1 MLKALEWIDRMVA
14 VILRPVVFAGMIAL
28 AAVITLQ
35 IVSRVFFTSFAWT
48 EEVARFLL
56 IWIAF
61 LGAALAFQQGRHI
74 AVTFVRDLMPLNLRR
89 IITGA
94 GILVAI
100 AFLVTL
106 AMIGWKYS
114 GIQSF
119 QRDTG
124 SGGGHRRQHQYRNW
138 PLLHDLAQ
146 RRDAIHHRHFKIHGD
161 DIRLQRLVHLHSLLA
176 VTGYPHNFQLTVGI
190 DNVCDPALKKR
201 RIIYHQDFDRHR
213 LLRLL
218 MRNYLRNDSACWE
231 YP

>member
-1 MLKALEWIDRMVA
+1 MLQALEWIDRMVA

-119 QRDTG
+119 QKSPSLRISMFWVYLVMPASAAIMTFLSVVDLV
-124 SGGGHRRQHQYRNW
+124 R
-138 PLLHDLAQ
+138 LLAG
-146 RRDAIHHRHFKIHGD
+146 RDARGHV
-161 DIRLQRLVHLHSLLA
+161 QE
-176 VTGYPHNFQLTVGI
+176 
-190 DNVCDPALKKR
+190 
-201 RIIYHQDFDRHR
+201 DF
-213 LLRLL
+213 
-218 MRNYLRNDSACWE
+218 E
-231 YP
+231 

>member
-1 MLKALEWIDRMVA
+1 MLRALEWIDRMVA
-14 VILRPVVFAGMIAL
+14 VVLRPVVFAGMIAL

-56 IWIAF
+56 IWITF

-119 QRDTG
+119 QKSPSLRISMFWVYLVMPASAAIMTFLSVVDLV
-124 SGGGHRRQHQYRNW
+124 R
-138 PLLHDLAQ
+138 LLAG
-146 RRDAIHHRHFKIHGD
+146 RDARSHV
-161 DIRLQRLVHLHSLLA
+161 QE
-176 VTGYPHNFQLTVGI
+176 
-190 DNVCDPALKKR
+190 
-201 RIIYHQDFDRHR
+201 DF
-213 LLRLL
+213 
-218 MRNYLRNDSACWE
+218 E
-231 YP
+231 

>member
-119 QRDTG
+119 QKSPSLRISMFWVYLVMPASAAIMTFLSVVDLV
-124 SGGGHRRQHQYRNW
+124 R
-138 PLLHDLAQ
+138 LLAG
-146 RRDAIHHRHFKIHGD
+146 RDARGHM
-161 DIRLQRLVHLHSLLA
+161 QE
-176 VTGYPHNFQLTVGI
+176 
-190 DNVCDPALKKR
+190 
-201 RIIYHQDFDRHR
+201 DF
-213 LLRLL
+213 
-218 MRNYLRNDSACWE
+218 E
-231 YP
+231 

>member
-74 AVTFVRDLMPLNLRR
+74 AVTFARDLMPLNLRR

-119 QRDTG
+119 QKSPSLRISMFWVYLVMPASAAIMTFLSVVDLV
-124 SGGGHRRQHQYRNW
+124 R
-138 PLLHDLAQ
+138 LLAG
-146 RRDAIHHRHFKIHGD
+146 RDARGHV
-161 DIRLQRLVHLHSLLA
+161 QE
-176 VTGYPHNFQLTVGI
+176 
-190 DNVCDPALKKR
+190 
-201 RIIYHQDFDRHR
+201 DF
-213 LLRLL
+213 
-218 MRNYLRNDSACWE
+218 E
-231 YP
+231 

>member
-1 MLKALEWIDRMVA
+1 MLRTLEWIDRMVA
-14 VILRPVVFAGMIAL
+14 VVLRPVVFAGTIAL

-56 IWIAF
+56 IWITF
-61 LGAALAFQQGRHI
+61 LGAALAFQQARHI

-119 QRDTG
+119 QKSPSLRISMFWVYLVMPASAAIMTFL
-124 SGGGHRRQHQYRNW
+124 SVV
-138 PLLHDLAQ
+138 DLV
-146 RRDAIHHRHFKIHGD
+146 R
-161 DIRLQRLVHLHSLLA
+161 LLA
-176 VTGYPHNFQLTVGI
+176 GH
-190 DNVCDPALKKR
+190 D
-201 RIIYHQDFDRHR
+201 DRTAAPEG
-213 LLRLL
+213 L
-218 MRNYLRNDSACWE
+218 E
-231 YP
+231 

>member
-1 MLKALEWIDRMVA
+1 MLRALEWIDRMVA
-14 VILRPVVFAGMIAL
+14 VVLRPVVFAGMIAL

-56 IWIAF
+56 IWITF

-119 QRDTG
+119 QKSPSLRISMFWVYLVMPASAAIMTFLAVVDLV
-124 SGGGHRRQHQYRNW
+124 R
-138 PLLHDLAQ
+138 LLAG
-146 RRDAIHHRHFKIHGD
+146 RDARSHV
-161 DIRLQRLVHLHSLLA
+161 QE
-176 VTGYPHNFQLTVGI
+176 
-190 DNVCDPALKKR
+190 
-201 RIIYHQDFDRHR
+201 DF
-213 LLRLL
+213 
-218 MRNYLRNDSACWE
+218 E
-231 YP
+231 

>member
-119 QRDTG
+119 QKSPSLRISMFWVYLVMPASAAIMTFLSVVDLV
-124 SGGGHRRQHQYRNW
+124 R
-138 PLLHDLAQ
+138 LLAG
-146 RRDAIHHRHFKIHGD
+146 RDARSHV
-161 DIRLQRLVHLHSLLA
+161 QE
-176 VTGYPHNFQLTVGI
+176 
-190 DNVCDPALKKR
+190 
-201 RIIYHQDFDRHR
+201 DF
-213 LLRLL
+213 
-218 MRNYLRNDSACWE
+218 E
-231 YP
+231 

>member
-119 QRDTG
+119 QKSPSLRISMFWVYLVMPASAAIMTFLSVVDLV
-124 SGGGHRRQHQYRNW
+124 R
-138 PLLHDLAQ
+138 LLAG
-146 RRDAIHHRHFKIHGD
+146 RDARGHV
-161 DIRLQRLVHLHSLLA
+161 QE
-176 VTGYPHNFQLTVGI
+176 
-190 DNVCDPALKKR
+190 
-201 RIIYHQDFDRHR
+201 DF
-213 LLRLL
+213 
-218 MRNYLRNDSACWE
+218 E
-231 YP
+231 

>member
-119 QRDTG
+119 QKSPSLRISMFWVYLVMPASAAIMTFL
-124 SGGGHRRQHQYRNW
+124 SVV
-138 PLLHDLAQ
+138 DLV
-146 RRDAIHHRHFKIHGD
+146 R
-161 DIRLQRLVHLHSLLA
+161 LLA
-176 VTGYPHNFQLTVGI
+176 GREARGYVQE
-190 DNVCDPALKKR
+190 
-201 RIIYHQDFDRHR
+201 DF
-213 LLRLL
+213 
-218 MRNYLRNDSACWE
+218 E
-231 YP
+231 